1 MEKSIIIFVF
11 ICLFQVFTA
20 QGQVNIP
27 QISTSE
33 VESSGTLQLNAEQL
47 NISSITQLGNYN
59 TAKLS
64 QIEKIE
70 LISSPNSSNSFQYGD
85 YNQVDLTQKGNQNI
99 LFSFQAGYL
108 ATSFSSENTENT
120 LTGVLVPTM
129 LKLNAGSTGLFSSGN
144 NNTLVSTQDGISNKF
159 LSIQQGSNNYIQ
171 ADQIGN
177 NNNLVVQQVGNNNRV
192 EDFVQNNIKGESDNI
207 TQIGDNNTLNSIDKL
222 NTLYGNNYIQNGTNL
237 SITLN
242 NSTLSATGGI
252 TVNQTGHDMSVVI
265 DKSYFSFPL
274 K

>member
-11 ICLFQVFTA
+11 ICLFQGFTT

-33 VESSGTLQLNAEQL
+33 VESSGTLQPNAEQL

-59 TAKLS
+59 IANLRQTETS
-64 QIEKIE
+64 E
-70 LISSPNSSNSFQYGD
+70 LISSPNSSNSLQQGD
-85 YNQVDLTQKGNQNI
+85 YNLVDLTQKGNQNI
-99 LFSFQAGYL
+99 LFSFQVGYL
-108 ATSFSSENTENT
+108 TFGSSIENTENT
-120 LTGVLVPTM
+120 LSGVFIPAL
-129 LKLNAGSTGLFSSGN
+129 LNLNAGSKGLFSSGN
-144 NNTLVSTQDGISNKF
+144 NNTLVSTQDGISNKL
-159 LSIQQGSNNYIQ
+159 LSLQQGNNNYIQ

-207 TQIGDNNTLNSIDKL
+207 SQIGDNNTLNSIHTFNSL
-222 NTLYGNNYIQNGTNL
+222 SGNNYIQNGSNL
-237 SITLN
+237 SITMN
-242 NSTLSATGGI
+242 NSTLNSIGGI
-252 TVNQTGHDMSVVI
+252 TVNQTGHDMSIVI

>member
-11 ICLFQVFTA
+11 ICLFQVFIA

-27 QISTSE
+27 QISRSE
-33 VESSGTLQLNAEQL
+33 VESSGTLQPNAEQL
-47 NISSITQLGNYN
+47 NISSITQLGNFN

-64 QIEKIE
+64 QTEGSE
-70 LISSPNSSNSFQYGD
+70 LIFSPNSSNSFQYGD
-85 YNQVDLTQKGNQNI
+85 YNQVDLTQKGNQNV
-99 LFSFQAGYL
+99 LYSFQVGYL
-108 ATSFSSENTENT
+108 TATSATENT
-120 LTGVLVPTM
+120 DNTLSGTM
-129 LKLNAGSTGLFSSGN
+129 LPALLNLNAGSTGLFSVGN
-144 NNTLVSTQDGISNKF
+144 NNTLFSTQDGTSNKF

-177 NNNLVVQQVGNNNRV
+177 NNNLVIQQVGNNNRV

-207 TQIGDNNTLNSIDKL
+207 SQIGDNNTLNSI
-222 NTLYGNNYIQNGTNL
+222 NTLNSLSGNNYIQNGTNL
-237 SITLN
+237 SITMN
-242 NSTLSATGGI
+242 NSTLSSIGGI

>member
-1 MEKSIIIFVF
+1 MEKLTIVIAF

-33 VESSGTLQLNAEQL
+33 VESSGTLQPNAEQL
-47 NISSITQLGNYN
+47 NISSITQLGIYN

-64 QIEKIE
+64 QTEGSD
-70 LISSPNSSNSFQYGD
+70 LISSPNSSNSFQQGD
-85 YNQVDLTQKGNQNI
+85 YNLVDLTQKGNQNI
-99 LFSFQAGYL
+99 LYSFQVGFL
-108 ATSFSSENTENT
+108 ASIPSTESTDNT
-120 LTGVLVPTM
+120 LSGTILPT
-129 LKLNAGSTGLFSSGN
+129 LLNLNAGSTGIFSNGN
-144 NNTLVSTQDGISNKF
+144 NNTLISSQEGISNKF

-177 NNNLVVQQVGNNNRV
+177 YNNLVVQQVGNNNRV
-192 EDFVQNNIKGESDNI
+192 ENFVQNNIKGESDNI

>member
-1 MEKSIIIFVF
+1 MKNTTIVIVF

-33 VESSGTLQLNAEQL
+33 VESSGTLQPNAEQL

-64 QIEKIE
+64 QTEGSD
-70 LISSPNSSNSFQYGD
+70 LISSPNSSSSFQQGD
-85 YNQVDLTQKGNQNI
+85 YNLVDLTQKGNLNI
-99 LFSFQAGYL
+99 LYSFQVGFL
-108 ATSFSSENTENT
+108 ASIFSTESTDNT
-120 LTGVLVPTM
+120 LRGTILPT
-129 LKLNAGSTGLFSSGN
+129 LLNLNAGSTGIFSNGN
-144 NNTLVSTQDGISNKF
+144 NNTLISSQEGISNKF

-177 NNNLVVQQVGNNNRV
+177 YNNLVVQQVGNNNRV
-192 EDFVQNNIKGESDNI
+192 ENFVQNNIKGESDNI
-207 TQIGDNNTLNSIDKL
+207 SQVGDNNTLNSIDKL
-222 NTLYGNNYIQNGTNL
+222 NTLYGNNYIQNGSNL

-252 TVNQTGHDMSVVI
+252 TVNQTGHDMSIVI